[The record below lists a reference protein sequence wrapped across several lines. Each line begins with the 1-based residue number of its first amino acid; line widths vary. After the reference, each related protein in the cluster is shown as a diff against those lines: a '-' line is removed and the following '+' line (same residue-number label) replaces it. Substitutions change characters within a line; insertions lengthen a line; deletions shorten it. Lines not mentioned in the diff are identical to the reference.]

1 MEDFESYAAFVG
13 LDYGVVTDESCE
25 ALHLLAQQEGLLLD
39 PSYTSKAM
47 AGLLAHVRAGW
58 WRPEQSLI
66 FLHTGGTPALFA
78 YAKDLGY

>member
-1 MEDFESYAAFVG
+1 MQRYPNVNWP
-13 LDYGVVTDESCE
+13 LDSI
-25 ALHLLAQQEGLLLD
+25 QKQI
-39 PSYTSKAM
+39 YTSKAM

-58 WRPEQSLI
+58 WHPEQSLI

>member
-1 MEDFESYAAFVG
+1 MQRYPNVSSQSDAI
-13 LDYGVVTDESCE
+13 
-25 ALHLLAQQEGLLLD
+25 QE
-39 PSYTSKAM
+39 PIYTSKAM

-78 YAKDLGY
+78 YAKDFGY